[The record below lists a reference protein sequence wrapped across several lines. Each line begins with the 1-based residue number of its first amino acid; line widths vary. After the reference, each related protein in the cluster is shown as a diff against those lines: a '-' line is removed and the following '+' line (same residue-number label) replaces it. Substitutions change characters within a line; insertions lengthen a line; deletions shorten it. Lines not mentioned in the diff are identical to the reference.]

1 MKVRR
6 STRSVHGP
14 LDVTAMIDVVLLL
27 LIFFM
32 LNSSFVLQPGVEV
45 HPPKGLDAGVRDSR
59 YVINITAQDPPK
71 IFFNDQLVTLEK
83 LEGQLN
89 RIGRRS
95 EDPQIIIRADRAV
108 PHGTVT
114 EILNTAIRAG
124 LSVVI
129 ATQSS

>member
-6 STRSVHGP
+6 STRSIQGQ

-32 LNSSFVLQPGVEV
+32 LNSHFVLQPGVEV
-45 HPPKGLDAGVRDSR
+45 NPPRGLAEGVRDSR
-59 YVINITAQDPPK
+59 FVINVTAQEPPR

-89 RIGRRS
+89 RMGRRS
-95 EDPQIIIRADRAV
+95 ADVQIIIRADSAV

-114 EILNTAIRAG
+114 EIMNTALRAG

-129 ATQSS
+129 ATQGT

>member
-6 STRSVHGP
+6 STRSIHGP
-14 LDVTAMIDVVLLL
+14 LDITAMIDVVLLL

-45 HPPKGLDAGVRDSR
+45 NPPKGLDAGVRDTR
-59 YVINITAQDPPK
+59 YIINITSQQPPR
-71 IFFNDQLVTLEK
+71 IFFNDQLVSLEK
-83 LEGQLN
+83 LEGLFN
-89 RIGRRS
+89 RIGRRT
-95 EDPQIIIRADRAV
+95 DGVQVIIRADKNV

-114 EILNTAIRAG
+114 EILNIAIRAG

-129 ATQSS
+129 ATQGT

>member
-6 STRSVHGP
+6 STRPIQGP
-14 LDVTAMIDVVLLL
+14 LDITAMIDVVLLL
-27 LIFFM
+27 LVFFM

-45 HPPKGLDAGVRDSR
+45 TPPKGLDAGVRDSR
-59 YVINITAQDPPK
+59 YVINVTAQNPPR

-83 LEGQLN
+83 LESQLN
-89 RIGRRS
+89 RMGRRS
-95 EDPQIIIRADRAV
+95 GDSQIIIRADHAV

-114 EILNTAIRAG
+114 EILNTAIQAG

-129 ATQSS
+129 ATQGR